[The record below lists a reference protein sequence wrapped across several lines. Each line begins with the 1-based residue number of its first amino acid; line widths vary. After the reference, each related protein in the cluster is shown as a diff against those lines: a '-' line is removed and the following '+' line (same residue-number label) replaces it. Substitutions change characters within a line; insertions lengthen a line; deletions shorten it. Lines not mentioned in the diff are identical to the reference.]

1 MTLVLTAA
9 SPGAES
15 YFGVRPYDG
24 RIDRWLVFDSFERS
38 SRRPRRE
45 LRRLI
50 MRPGVRVLVA
60 HPHGDE
66 ATIMGW
72 IAARPSENRVIYT
85 YVKQL
90 WRAKAGEAQSPFRV
104 GSGLALAA
112 GIDLTREIP
121 CSFMTRTAWKIAV
134 LPDGDNPYHLVHS
147 PEAT

>member
-1 MTLVLTAA
+1 MTLVLTVA
-9 SPGAES
+9 SPGSES

-38 SRRPRRE
+38 SHRPRRE

-72 IAARPSENRVIYT
+72 IAARPSENRIVYC

-90 WRAKAGEAQSPFRV
+90 WRAKTGETQSPFRV

-112 GIDLTREIP
+112 GIDFTRAVL
-121 CSFMTRTAWKIAV
+121 CSFFTRAAHRIVETRARH
-134 LPDGDNPYHLVHS
+134 YHLLHD